1 MTTTELVKE
10 LKSRI
15 EDGRI
20 TNIEGHLRRHNKT
33 RTAAV
38 SELRDDSKWESIPV
52 YGRYGVLYV
61 QKD

>member
-1 MTTTELVKE
+1 MTTTELIKE

-33 RTAAV
+33 RLAATA
-38 SELRDDSKWESIPV
+38 ELRDDTKWECIPV
-52 YGRYGVLYV
+52 YGRYGVIYV
-61 QKD
+61 KKD